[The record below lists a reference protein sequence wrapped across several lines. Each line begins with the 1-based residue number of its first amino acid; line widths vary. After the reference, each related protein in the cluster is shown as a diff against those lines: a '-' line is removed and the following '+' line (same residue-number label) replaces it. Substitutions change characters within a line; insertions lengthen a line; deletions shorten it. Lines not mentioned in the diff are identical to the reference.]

1 LTHTRTNAKFNA
13 VIFDRD
19 GTLYDSLDVIFRSFA
34 HGVEPYVRRQPT
46 RREWISAFGPAEI
59 DVMGKF
65 ISSEVKQAAF
75 NRFFDYYRSHITEIR
90 MYPGIRDLLFLLKE
104 NGVKL
109 MLFTGGG
116 RVTTHFCLEQTGVLP
131 LFDALICGEDVK
143 RPKPHP
149 EGLLKLRKEQR
160 LTRKRTVVVGD
171 AASDVEAGSA
181 AGLKTVWLCWSENA
195 QSAEPKV
202 RPDFECDSVKKLR
215 EILMQEDP
223 S

>member
-1 LTHTRTNAKFNA
+1 MKFRA

-19 GTLYDSLDVIFRSFA
+19 GTIYDSLDVIFRSFA
-34 HGVEPYVRRQPT
+34 YGVEPFIEQQPT
-46 RREWISAFGPAEI
+46 RREWIRAFGPAEI
-59 DVMGKF
+59 EVMGRF
-65 ISSEVKQAAF
+65 IASEHKQPAF
-75 NRFFDYYRSHITEIR
+75 NRFFDYYRSHFAEITI
-90 MYPGIRDLLFLLKE
+90 YPGMRDLLIQLKE

-116 RVTTHFCLEQTGVLP
+116 RISTHFCLEQSGVLQ

-149 EGLLKLRKEQR
+149 EGLLKLRKEQH
-160 LTRKRTVVVGD
+160 LAKKKTVLVGD

-181 AGLKTVWLCWSENA
+181 AGFKTVWLCWSENA
-195 QSAEPKV
+195 RSAEPKV
-202 RPDFECDSVKKLR
+202 RPDYKCDSVERLR
-215 EILMQEDP
+215 EILLQEDP